1 MRISNLIDALT
12 KIKEKYGD
20 LRVGVSD
27 REGEACGCETVVH
40 EEERWR
46 CVSHEEALFS
56 NAYGSPEVVDD
67 FYNSGKM
74 FVEPTEGTENVLL
87 LKIGG
92 YHQTW
97 ED

>member
-1 MRISNLIDALT
+1 MRISNLIDSLT

-27 REGEACGCETVVH
+27 SEGEACGCETLVH
-40 EEERWR
+40 EERRWH
-46 CVSHEEALFS
+46 CVSYKEARYS
-56 NAYGSPEVVDD
+56 NVCLPEVIDD
-67 FYNSGKM
+67 RYDIGKPLI
-74 FVEPTEGTENVLL
+74 EPTDGYENVLVL
-87 LKIGG
+87 EIGG